1 MTAASERELRK
12 ELRAFGK
19 ELTPEQWAPFD
30 EYAAERGLTNEKRGE
45 HLRDSYLIDLQ
56 CDGRDSGRAWLER
69 QRAWDRKQ
77 EEWKA
82 KVDAER
88 AARHAEQA
96 ARREARDRKRAE
108 AYAFALRGEPIPL
121 HLRKHPREC
130 LQCGKRLTDDE
141 SVRIGLGPDC
151 LKTIARVLDVDHNH
165 LRKDFIAEEAAPGMF
180 RMVRTCDEAQP

>member
-12 ELRAFGK
+12 ELRAFGD

-69 QRAWDRKQ
+69 QRARDRKQ
-77 EEWKA
+77 EEWTA

-96 ARREARDRKRAE
+96 ARREAHDRKRAE

-121 HLRKHPREC
+121 HLRDNARDC

-151 LKTIARVLDVDHNH
+151 LKTIARTAGVDLKH
-165 LRKDFIAEEAAPGMF
+165 LRKNFIAESTGAGLF
-180 RMVRTCDEAQP
+180 RLVKTGGEVTP